1 MWKWKEEH
9 GSSICQQLRRLGA
22 SVDWSREAFTMDAKL
37 SAAVT
42 EAFCRLFDDGL
53 MYARQIFPQIFLQIF
68 VEILFECYLVFKIF
82 YSGW

>member
-1 MWKWKEEH
+1 
-9 GSSICQQLRRLGA
+9 
-22 SVDWSREAFTMDAKL
+22 MDAKL

-68 VEILFECYLVFKIF
+68 VEILFGCYLVFKIF